1 MALVVFES
9 EESRRLGTGGGSV
22 RGPRVFHVFDDA
34 TAISEPSAI
43 AFGTAGLP
51 DIGDLFP
58 GETDVYAVSYE
69 IEVIANSNNVWR
81 VEFTYQSGGGG
92 TPPPEIL
99 PTEPGYIQLSMEF
112 GGQFKDFYRSQP
124 SLNLYGGD
132 PNATAEC
139 AGTPIDAAGEPLSVL
154 VIQHRLV
161 IEETIAVSDVQA
173 ATVRA
178 RAAVGTRNESPF
190 FGAASGTLLYEGTT
204 ARRVSLTAFSLT
216 HRFLYDQFYHMG
228 QQPKKNSQRQVEVDL
243 SQTYPRATFVR
254 WVQPYPVKTNFNLI
268 SENF

>member
-22 RGPRVFHVFDDA
+22 RGTRVFHVFDDA

-81 VEFTYQSGGGG
+81 VEFSYQSGGGG

-99 PTEPGYIQLSMEF
+99 PTEPGYIQLSMEY
-112 GGQFKDFYRSQP
+112 GAQFKDFYRTQP
-124 SLNLYGGD
+124 NLSLFGGA
-132 PNATAEC
+132 PNATADC
-139 AGTPIDAAGEPLSVL
+139 AGTPIDAAGVPMSVL
-154 VIQHRLV
+154 VQQHRLV

-173 ATVRA
+173 ATTRA
-178 RAAVGTRNESPF
+178 RSAVGTRNSSPF
-190 FGAASGTLLYEGTT
+190 FGAATGTLLYEGAS
-204 ARRVSLTAFSLT
+204 ARRVTLTAFSLT
-216 HRFLYDQFYHMG
+216 HRFLYDQFYHMA
-228 QQPKKNSQRQVEVDL
+228 QQPRLNSQRQPEVDPT
-243 SQTYPRATFVR
+243 QTYPRAVSVR
-254 WVQPYPVKTNFNLI
+254 WIQPYPTTTNFNLI